1 MIASLL
7 GFVLFTL
14 IVSTWSHRR
23 GTGFWFAF
31 FWSVLLSPI
40 IGALFAYLRRPRGH
54 VLVLGGIEAPI
65 DPSAPRPMFC
75 AIMIVAIVLAIV
87 VCAGGA

>member
-14 IVSTWSHRR
+14 IVSAWSQRR

-40 IGALFAYLRRPRGH
+40 IGALFVLLRRPRARA
-54 VLVLGGIEAPI
+54 LVLGGIDEPLA
-65 DPSAPRPMFC
+65 DPRTPRPMFC
-75 AIMIVAIVLAIV
+75 AVMIIAIVLLIV
-87 VCAGGA
+87 VMAGR